1 MKRMLLSLLVLWLVV
16 TGYSQGLSADHLL
29 NAISVPPN
37 KTDNFI
43 GQRGFLPAGTDY
55 QQDTLV
61 YIYRFRPKKN
71 NKKDTILRTVRVM
84 RAKQDQQL
92 VYQTASF
99 AEFQTFRKQLEKE
112 GFVYS
117 RPLDSTPCARQLFLK
132 RNYIAETWLEADAD
146 SMYTVRVKKRE
157 LPDIRNILHGE
168 DLLDFNSHEELLTVF
183 GSRSVKKDLY
193 YFSEH
198 EFSRCSVLFPNT
210 DKQAVFIWQDEANN
224 YGLSY
229 LVLGGQLMLQS
240 TVDYHFPVAENSWM
254 LKSKVH
260 AGMNLRELRRLNG
273 NDFTFYNVR
282 TKFSGMVLPAS
293 TGNIDF
299 KREGVILACINCS
312 DIEKSDKST
321 LSADEALAEGR
332 NIFVFTIMLYPPSL
346 TLR

>member
-1 MKRMLLSLLVLWLVV
+1 MKRMLLSLLVLWIVV

-29 NAISVPPN
+29 NAITIPLN

-55 QQDTLV
+55 QQDTVV

-71 NKKDTILRTVRVM
+71 NKKDTILRTVRVL
-84 RAKQDQQL
+84 RAKEDQQL

-99 AEFQTFRKQLEKE
+99 SEFQNFRKQLEKE

-117 RPLDSTPCARQLFLK
+117 RSLDSTPCARQLFLK
-132 RNYIAETWLEADAD
+132 RNYIAETWLQADAD
-146 SMYTVRVKKRE
+146 SMYCVRVQKRE
-157 LPDIRNILHGE
+157 LPDIRDILHGE
-168 DLLDFNSHEELLTVF
+168 DLLAFNSHEELLAVF
-183 GSRSVKKDLY
+183 GSKYVKKDLY

-210 DKQAVFIWQDEANN
+210 DKQAVFIWQDEPNN

-229 LVLGGQLMLQS
+229 LMLGGQLMLES

-260 AGMNLRELRRLNG
+260 AGMNLRELRKLNG
-273 NDFTFYNVR
+273 IDFSFYNVR
-282 TKFSGMVLPAS
+282 TNHLHG
-293 TGNIDF
+293 T
-299 KREGVILACINCS
+299 
-312 DIEKSDKST
+312 
-321 LSADEALAEGR
+321 
-332 NIFVFTIMLYPPSL
+332 
-346 TLR
+346 